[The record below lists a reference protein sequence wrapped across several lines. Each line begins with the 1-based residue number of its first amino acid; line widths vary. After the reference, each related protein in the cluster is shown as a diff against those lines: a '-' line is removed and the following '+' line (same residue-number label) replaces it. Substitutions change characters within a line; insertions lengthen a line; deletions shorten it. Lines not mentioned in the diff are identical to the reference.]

1 MRSLQ
6 AWKRPFVC
14 ALGSAGAGVVLLVA
28 LSQRPSQAQ
37 AQAVRAEGLA
47 VANAAGATEV
57 GTPGEQRVEISL
69 GDALGRRWVEA
80 AYRGNGRDELRAT
93 LVNRSGRALRVVFPA
108 GLVFES
114 LDLTAQVVLPR
125 DVTVDLAAAPGGA
138 NSDHTRLTTRLATA
152 ATRTRNRLADAP
164 FALSE
169 VTLPLL
175 EPLLAEIRRCPE
187 AARETVATA
196 VLLVTENPPLAAFAR
211 FGLLTGDAPAVAG
224 GSGSV
229 RYPEC
234 FKVATT
240 DLLAA
245 LTLAREAGTPRAAL
259 AAAGEPQLRIEAM
272 IDPLS
277 HAAALRFWNLAPEK
291 EWTYWKEELLHGDA
305 STRHYALYGIG
316 RYFPEVALQM
326 LPDWARDQRVNVL
339 FRQSAIQALAETRRP
354 AAISVLQQLVH
365 DLGPNTELGVSARRA
380 TMYLENRREDVADA
394 AGVAGLS
401 FRGAGA
407 QVR

>member
-37 AQAVRAEGLA
+37 AQAVRAEGPT
-47 VANAAGATEV
+47 VANVTGVTEV

-125 DVTVDLAAAPGGA
+125 DATVDLTATGGA
-138 NSDHTRLTTRLATA
+138 GDNARLTTRLATA

-164 FALSE
+164 FARSE

-175 EPLLAEIRRCPE
+175 EPLLAEVRRCPE

-211 FGLLTGDAPAVAG
+211 FGLLTGDAPAAAG
-224 GSGSV
+224 NGSGG